1 MFQLKHKKLFTIL
14 RSRILLSKPILQFGN
29 GLQQML
35 TTVPYS
41 ELAGQRNI
49 EWDALLMCA
58 NFMKLWPTLPQVVKD
73 MSGHHETEE
82 KLSDEQ
88 IDKLIQSQ

>member
-1 MFQLKHKKLFTIL
+1 MYVKIFVSTPLIGFDFF
-14 RSRILLSKPILQFGN
+14 QFGT

-41 ELAGQRNI
+41 ELAGQRSI

-58 NFMKLWPTLPQVVKD
+58 NFMRMLAMQPQVVKD
-73 MSGHHETEE
+73 MSGHHETDE
-82 KLSDEQ
+82 KLPDNKVES
-88 IDKLIQSQ
+88 LINS